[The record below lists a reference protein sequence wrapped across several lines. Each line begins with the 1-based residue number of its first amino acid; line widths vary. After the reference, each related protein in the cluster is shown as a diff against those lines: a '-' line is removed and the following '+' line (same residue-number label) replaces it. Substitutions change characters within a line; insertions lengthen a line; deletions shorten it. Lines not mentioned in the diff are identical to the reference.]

1 MRRHNCLSV
10 QCRGF
15 GRVVT
20 TGAARSDDA
29 HRWRSGGLLK
39 GCRSL
44 PMGSVAGA
52 GVDAFSCLAAAGSQ
66 EMGRLRAPDSRA
78 GDA

>member
-1 MRRHNCLSV
+1 M
-10 QCRGF
+10 
-15 GRVVT
+15 
-20 TGAARSDDA
+20 GAAFGASSLPVRLRSDDA
-29 HRWRSGGLLK
+29 HRWRSGMPRK

-66 EMGRLRAPDSRA
+66 EIGRLRAPDWRA
-78 GDA
+78 GNA

>member
-1 MRRHNCLSV
+1 ACTPQSLAG
-10 QCRGF
+10 RGF

-29 HRWRSGGLLK
+29 HRWRSGGPLK

-44 PMGSVAGA
+44 PMGSAAGA
-52 GVDAFSCLAAAGSQ
+52 GDDAFSCQAAAGSR
-66 EMGRLRAPDSRA
+66 ETCRLGVP
-78 GDA
+78 